1 MTTFALIAV
10 EHHIFD
16 GVASFLGNVII
27 NLQHRWVND
36 THRQTIF
43 DRMIKEYRVNG
54 FTNRVATET
63 KRHVRYTARYH
74 GVWQVIG
81 YPFGGVDKVS
91 AVIIMLGNT
100 GCNRKDIWVKD
111 DILAREADFIDQDI
125 ITALTNLDFA
135 LIGIGLTVLIKRHDD
150 DRCAIAHTK
159 LGAFDELIIAF
170 F

>member
-1 MTTFALIAV
+1 
-10 EHHIFD
+10 
-16 GVASFLGNVII
+16 
-27 NLQHRWVND
+27 
-36 THRQTIF
+36 
-43 DRMIKEYRVNG
+43 
-54 FTNRVATET
+54 
-63 KRHVRYTARYH
+63 
-74 GVWQVIG
+74 
-81 YPFGGVDKVS
+81 
-91 AVIIMLGNT
+91 MLGNT